1 MINNIHKTY
10 LKGEKAFEKGEF
22 VTAKKHLLS
31 VVNHDSNYYAA
42 YLLLFEI
49 ADKNNSFSKK
59 ILFEELK
66 RLNPSL
72 NIEYKAPKSNRKK
85 ITRNKKQNNSI
96 LTIPYIKLL
105 VQQGKILQ
113 AKKSLKIILDTTK
126 NKKQINEAKN
136 ILSGLDKGKNTK

>member
-49 ADKNNSFSKK
+49 ADKKNNSSSKK
-59 ILFEELK
+59 IVFEELK

-85 ITRNKKQNNSI
+85 ITKNRKQNNSI

-105 VQQGKILQ
+105 
-113 AKKSLKIILDTTK
+113 SLIHI
-126 NKKQINEAKN
+126 
-136 ILSGLDKGKNTK
+136 

>member
-49 ADKNNSFSKK
+49 ADKNNSSSKK
-59 ILFEELK
+59 IVFEELK

-85 ITRNKKQNNSI
+85 ITKNKKQNNSI

-126 NKKQINEAKN
+126 NKKQINEAKKFLN
-136 ILSGLDKGKNTK
+136 GLDKGKNTK